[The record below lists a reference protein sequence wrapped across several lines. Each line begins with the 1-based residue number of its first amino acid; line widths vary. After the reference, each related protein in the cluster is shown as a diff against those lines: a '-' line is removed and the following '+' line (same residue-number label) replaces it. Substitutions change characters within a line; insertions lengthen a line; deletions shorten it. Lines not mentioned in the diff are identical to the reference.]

1 MAVTPAIAAAAAA
14 AAITTGNCAT
24 L

>member
-1 MAVTPAIAAAAAA
+1 MAVTPTPAIAIAA